1 MRRLPDA
8 NQVPSPHLR
17 SAPGQAHPCLR
28 LSDLQAAVLERLRPP
43 RLAGDITCEGG
54 NLVPRVQ
61 SIPALNDRREIE
73 TMDSETPKPPDEPS
87 ARLSPDEEARRVIA
101 DYANDL
107 REVIRQLR
115 RKMH

>member
-1 MRRLPDA
+1 
-8 NQVPSPHLR
+8 
-17 SAPGQAHPCLR
+17 
-28 LSDLQAAVLERLRPP
+28 
-43 RLAGDITCEGG
+43 
-54 NLVPRVQ
+54 
-61 SIPALNDRREIE
+61 
-73 TMDSETPKPPDEPS
+73 MDSETPKPPDEPS